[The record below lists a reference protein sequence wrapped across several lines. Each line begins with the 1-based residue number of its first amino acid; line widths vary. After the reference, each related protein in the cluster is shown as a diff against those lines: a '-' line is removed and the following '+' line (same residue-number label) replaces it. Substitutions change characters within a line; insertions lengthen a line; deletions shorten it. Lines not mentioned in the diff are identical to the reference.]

1 MSIALLKEIGDLQ
14 REQQAIGEQF
24 SKLYDARKQK
34 TIEKAVSDFVDF
46 FTTQGFDVNRTV
58 SAKRIE
64 ASYGKFF
71 VGMSVPDVKDDF
83 FGAITVFSLDTSLL
97 EKHQY
102 TVAVR
107 RKGSVISVSC
117 GTVRAQTDEDEKE
130 RQEIEKLKKDI
141 ESLKNRVQSFNTE
154 EWLYEVYEGKRNP
167 NSVRNFTS
175 MKELLDVLVK

>member
-1 MSIALLKEIGDLQ
+1 
-14 REQQAIGEQF
+14 
-24 SKLYDARKQK
+24 
-34 TIEKAVSDFVDF
+34 
-46 FTTQGFDVNRTV
+46 
-58 SAKRIE
+58 
-64 ASYGKFF
+64 
-71 VGMSVPDVKDDF
+71 MSVPDVKDDF